1 MPDGS
6 AGFVGESQ
14 ATARRFCVFWGV
26 GAQRVRGGC
35 VTDYGCTS
43 NAPTSHIGLR
53 ELRHGTGV
61 QRTSTPLVWKLALTS
76 WTDSAGSMTHSQ
88 PSGAI
93 GVTMSSSVKS
103 TLR

>member
-1 MPDGS
+1 MEAPVSLGNLRLLRAGS
-6 AGFVGESQ
+6 AFFG
-14 ATARRFCVFWGV
+14 AWG
-26 GAQRVRGGC
+26 RSGC
-35 VTDYGCTS
+35 VTNYGCTS

-93 GVTMSSSVKS
+93 GVTMNSSVKS